1 MDIFED
7 YETWYLDNTYGYQA
21 PPKKEAMPMAQVD
34 TGMTMP
40 NDIPITAPTN
50 TFEVAK
56 GVPPMVSGP
65 IPIRTPQEAAIET
78 RDAGVSLVKGA
89 AQGFLGLGGDIQ
101 MLLQGVYNMAANP
114 EDKPKLQKFLDGLE
128 KDTLMPTTEK
138 IKQFVDDHSNYF
150 KGLRNNPMQTVGEI
164 LAPGGYAKAIKAA
177 KPLAKVSAPIAVEAT
192 GSINEKAK

>member
-21 PPKKEAMPMAQVD
+21 PPKKEAMPME
-34 TGMTMP
+34 TMP
-40 NDIPITAPTN
+40 KEEPY
-50 TFEVAK
+50 VAK
-56 GVPPMVSGP
+56 SRASMASDL
-65 IPIRTPQEAAIET
+65 EAKGIIASPAVAAQSVLV
-78 RDAGVSLVKGA
+78 DAPVATVKGA
-89 AQGFLGLGGDIQ
+89 AQGFLGLGGDIE
-101 MLLQGVYNMAANP
+101 MLLQGVYNMATNP

-128 KDTLMPTTEK
+128 KDTLLPTTEK

-150 KGLRNNPMQTVGEI
+150 KGLRNMPLQTVGEF
-164 LAPGGYAKAIKAA
+164 LAPGGYAKAIKSA

>member
-21 PPKKEAMPMAQVD
+21 PPKKEAMPMD
-34 TGMTMP
+34 SMP
-40 NDIPITAPTN
+40 KEEPY
-50 TFEVAK
+50 VAK
-56 GVPPMVSGP
+56 SRASMASDLEAKGIIASPA
-65 IPIRTPQEAAIET
+65 EAAQSVLV
-78 RDAGVSLVKGA
+78 DAPVATVKGA
-89 AQGFLGLGGDIQ
+89 VQGFLGLGGDIQ

-128 KDTLMPTTEK
+128 KDTLLPTTEK